1 MHKEKKGDTM
11 SVEKLQQDI
20 LFCQQTIKNIVLKHY
35 DQDRYMDMIDI
46 IFKDI
51 FQDYLKESG
60 IIKGLHAENKCPDKL
75 EPREGYLPKEGLRI
89 IRKRLGIED
98 NKPL

>member
-1 MHKEKKGDTM
+1 M
-11 SVEKLQQDI
+11 SIEKLQQDI
-20 LFCQQTIKNIVLKHY
+20 LFCQQTVKNIVLKHY

-98 NKPL
+98 NEPL

>member
-1 MHKEKKGDTM
+1 M

-20 LFCQQTIKNIVLKHY
+20 LFCQQTVKQVLIKHY
-35 DQDRYMDMIDI
+35 DQDRYMEMIDI
-46 IFKDI
+46 IFKDA

-60 IIKGLHAENKCPDKL
+60 KIKGLHADNKCPDKL
-75 EPREGYLPKEGLRI
+75 EPREGYLPKAGLNI

-98 NKPL
+98 NEPL

>member
-1 MHKEKKGDTM
+1 M

-60 IIKGLHAENKCPDKL
+60 KIRGLHAENQCPDKL
-75 EPREGYLPKEGLRI
+75 EPREGHIPKEGLKT
-89 IRKRLGIED
+89 IRKKLGIED
-98 NKPL
+98 N

>member
-1 MHKEKKGDTM
+1 M

-75 EPREGYLPKEGLRI
+75 EPREGYIPKEGLRI
-89 IRKRLGIED
+89 IRKKLGIED
-98 NKPL
+98 NEPL

>member
-1 MHKEKKGDTM
+1 M

-20 LFCQQTIKNIVLKHY
+20 LFCQQTVKNIVLKHY

-51 FQDYLKESG
+51 FQDYLKQSG
-60 IIKGLHAENKCPDKL
+60 IIRGLHAENKCPDKL
-75 EPREGYLPKEGLRI
+75 EPREGHIPKKGLKV
-89 IRKRLGIED
+89 IRKKLGIED
-98 NKPL
+98 N

>member
-1 MHKEKKGDTM
+1 M

-51 FQDYLKESG
+51 FQDYLKQSG

-98 NKPL
+98 NEPL

>member
-1 MHKEKKGDTM
+1 M

-20 LFCQQTIKNIVLKHY
+20 LFCQQTVKQVLIKHY
-35 DQDRYMDMIDI
+35 DQDRYVEMIDI
-46 IFKDI
+46 IFKDA

-60 IIKGLHAENKCPDKL
+60 KIKGLHADNKCPDKL
-75 EPREGYLPKEGLRI
+75 EPREGYLPKAGLNI

-98 NKPL
+98 NEPL

>member
-1 MHKEKKGDTM
+1 M

-20 LFCQQTIKNIVLKHY
+20 LFCQQTVKNIVLKHY

-60 IIKGLHAENKCPDKL
+60 TIRGLHADNKCPDKL

-98 NKPL
+98 NEPL

>member
-1 MHKEKKGDTM
+1 M

-20 LFCQQTIKNIVLKHY
+20 LFCQQTVKNIVLKHY

-51 FQDYLKESG
+51 FQDYLKQSG
-60 IIKGLHAENKCPDKL
+60 IIRGLHAENKCPDKL
-75 EPREGYLPKEGLRI
+75 EPREGYLPKAGLKI

-98 NKPL
+98 DEPL

>member
-1 MHKEKKGDTM
+1 M

-20 LFCQQTIKNIVLKHY
+20 LFCQQTVKNLILKHY
-35 DQDRYMDMIDI
+35 DQDRYATIIDV

-60 IIKGLHAENKCPDKL
+60 KAAGIENQCPDKL
-75 EPREGYLPKEGLRI
+75 EPQAGHIPEKGLKI
-89 IRKRLGIED
+89 LRKKQGS
-98 NKPL
+98 N

>member
-1 MHKEKKGDTM
+1 M

-20 LFCQQTIKNIVLKHY
+20 LFCQQTVKNIVLKHY

-60 IIKGLHAENKCPDKL
+60 KVAGIENHCPDKL
-75 EPREGYLPKEGLRI
+75 EPQAGHIPEKGLKI
-89 IRKRLGIED
+89 IRKKQGS
-98 NKPL
+98 N

>member
-1 MHKEKKGDTM
+1 M

-98 NKPL
+98 NQPL

>member
-1 MHKEKKGDTM
+1 M

-20 LFCQQTIKNIVLKHY
+20 LFCQQTVKNIVLKHY

-60 IIKGLHAENKCPDKL
+60 KITGLHAENQCPDKL
-75 EPREGYLPKEGLRI
+75 EPAIKPNHLPPKALKKIQE
-89 IRKRLGIED
+89 KYGINRSEE
-98 NKPL
+98 

>member
-1 MHKEKKGDTM
+1 M

-20 LFCQQTIKNIVLKHY
+20 LFCKQTVRNLILKHY
-35 DQDRYMDMIDI
+35 DQDRYATMIDI

-75 EPREGYLPKEGLRI
+75 EPREGYIPKEGLRI
-89 IRKRLGIED
+89 IRKKLGIED
-98 NKPL
+98 NEPL

>member
-1 MHKEKKGDTM
+1 M

-20 LFCQQTIKNIVLKHY
+20 LFCQQTVKNIVLKHY

-98 NKPL
+98 NEPL

>member
-1 MHKEKKGDTM
+1 M

-20 LFCQQTIKNIVLKHY
+20 LFCKQTVRNLILKHY
-35 DQDRYMDMIDI
+35 DQDRYATMIDI

-60 IIKGLHAENKCPDKL
+60 KAAGIENQCPNKL
-75 EPREGYLPKEGLRI
+75 EPLAGHLPEKSLKKIKKAQGL
-89 IRKRLGIED
+89 E
-98 NKPL
+98 

>member
-1 MHKEKKGDTM
+1 M

-20 LFCQQTIKNIVLKHY
+20 LFCKQTVKNIVLKHY

-60 IIKGLHAENKCPDKL
+60 KVAGIENKFPYPDKL
-75 EPREGYLPKEGLRI
+75 EPREGYLPKAGLNI

>member
-1 MHKEKKGDTM
+1 M

-20 LFCQQTIKNIVLKHY
+20 LFCQQTVKNIVLKHY

-60 IIKGLHAENKCPDKL
+60 IIRGLHAENKCQDKL
-75 EPREGYLPKEGLRI
+75 EPREGHIPKEGLKI
-89 IRKRLGIED
+89 IRKKLGIED
-98 NKPL
+98 NQPL

>member
-1 MHKEKKGDTM
+1 M

-20 LFCQQTIKNIVLKHY
+20 LFCQQTVKQVFIKHY
-35 DQDRYMDMIDI
+35 DQKRYMDMIDI

-51 FQDYLKESG
+51 FKDYIKESG

-75 EPREGYLPKEGLRI
+75 EPREERIPKEGLKV
-89 IRKRLGIED
+89 IRKKLGIED
-98 NKPL
+98 N

>member
-1 MHKEKKGDTM
+1 M

-89 IRKRLGIED
+89 IRKRLGIDD
-98 NKPL
+98 NEPL

>member
-1 MHKEKKGDTM
+1 M

-20 LFCQQTIKNIVLKHY
+20 LFCQQTVKNIVLKHY

-51 FQDYLKESG
+51 FQDYLKQSG

-98 NKPL
+98 NEPL